1 MRKLH
6 DVIKAIEYTNQDL
19 DVYLVCLQLSLCN
32 AVCVEL
38 FCVIK

>member
-6 DVIKAIEYTNQDL
+6 DVIKAIEYTSQDL
-19 DVYLVCLQLSLCN
+19 DVYLVCLQLGLFN